1 MIGRRFP
8 LPVAFGW
15 IHALVR
21 FLWSRFSGQAGGT
34 NAMGKLQEYWKIKDA
49 AEYLGV
55 VPNTLGNWGREG
67 KIKERR
73 NPLNGYRLY
82 RKADLDRLL
91 RRIEAS
97 TATKPAK
104 R

>member
-1 MIGRRFP
+1 MF
-8 LPVAFGW
+8 A
-15 IHALVR
+15 
-21 FLWSRFSGQAGGT
+21 
-34 NAMGKLQEYWKIKDA
+34 NARILNLSLIEVKTVMAKLRDYMTIKEA

-55 VPNTLGNWGREG
+55 APNTLRNWGRSG

-82 RKADLDRLL
+82 KQADLDRLMQRVEATG
-91 RRIEAS
+91 RR
-97 TATKPAK
+97 KP

>member
-1 MIGRRFP
+1 
-8 LPVAFGW
+8 
-15 IHALVR
+15 
-21 FLWSRFSGQAGGT
+21 
-34 NAMGKLQEYWKIKDA
+34 MGKLQQYVTIKEA

-55 VPNTLGNWGREG
+55 VPNTLRNWGREG

-91 RRIEAS
+91 KKIELSAN
-97 TATKPAK
+97 K
-104 R
+104 